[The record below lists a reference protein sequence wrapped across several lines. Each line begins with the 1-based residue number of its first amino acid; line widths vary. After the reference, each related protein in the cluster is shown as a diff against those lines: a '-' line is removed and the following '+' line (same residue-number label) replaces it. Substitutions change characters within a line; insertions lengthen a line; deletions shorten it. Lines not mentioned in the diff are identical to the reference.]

1 MIDTKGELKKVI
13 KGSSY
18 RVRLWIKEI
27 RAPFFT
33 ATIVPVTFGS
43 ALAWYNT
50 SSFSWAKFCLTLIGA
65 IFVHAGTNMAN
76 DYFDH
81 ISGCDEANQNPTPF
95 SGGSRMI
102 QNGLIKPR
110 HVLYASLIAF
120 TIGGSIG
127 LYLNYLSEGNVIL
140 ILGLIGIFLGF
151 FYSAEPLRIGYK
163 LLGEI
168 STGIGFGPLM
178 VIGSYYVQS
187 PHLRIDTALT
197 SIPISILIT
206 SVLYINEFHDYSSDM
221 LVGKKTLVVVLGKRK
236 AMHVYQVMLASSY
249 LSIIGLTLFGI
260 LPVLCL
266 ITIFSLP
273 LAIKAVVIVKD
284 NFNKPKEL
292 IPASSTTV
300 KLHLITGMLLTLGI
314 AMDKVIK

>member
-1 MIDTKGELKKVI
+1 MAAITSKLKKI
-13 KGSSY
+13 IDSSAY
-18 RVRLWIKEI
+18 KVKLWIKET

-43 ALAWYNT
+43 VLAWHNT
-50 SSFSWAKFCLTLIGA
+50 SSFSWTKFGLTLIGA
-65 IFVHAGTNMAN
+65 IFIHAGTNMAN

-81 ISGCDEANQNPTPF
+81 ISGCDEANPNPTPF

-102 QNGLIKPR
+102 QNGLIKPS

-120 TIGGSIG
+120 ALGSFIG
-127 LYLNYLSEGNVIL
+127 LYLNYLSGGNVIL
-140 ILGLIGIFLGF
+140 VLGLIGIFLGF
-151 FYSAEPLRIGYK
+151 FYSAEPLKIGYR
-163 LLGEI
+163 LLGEV

-178 VIGSYYVQS
+178 VMGSYYVQS

-206 SVLYINEFHDYSSDM
+206 SVLYINEFHDYNSDM
-221 LVGKKTLVVVLGKRK
+221 LVGKKTLVVLLGRRK

-260 LPVLCL
+260 LPAVCL
-266 ITIFSLP
+266 ITILTLP
-273 LAIKAVVIVKD
+273 LAIKAVVIVKE
-284 NFNKPKEL
+284 NFNKSKEL
-292 IPASSTTV
+292 ISASSTTIR
-300 KLHLITGMLLTLGI
+300 LHLTTGMLLTIGI
-314 AMDKVIK
+314 AIDKVLG